1 MAQEVAVRVV
11 EDRARRYFLQS
22 LEQLALVGGAMI
34 ERLPQLDAADED
46 KGLRCA
52 GRHGVSEE
60 SKATGKWAKTAP
72 RPSASPRISSRSPVS
87 ALTKRAPS
95 SAGTTSAVSCQYSGP
110 SGGASTPRRARSR
123 GISVC
128 GSEFSAPKWAMR
140 AWNAVESSRKPC
152 ERVGSSTAS
161 AKAAIAAS

>member
-46 KGLRCA
+46 KGLRSA

-72 RPSASPRISSRSPVS
+72 RPSASPRVSSRSPVS

-95 SAGTTSAVSCQYSGP
+95 SAGTTSAVSCQ
-110 SGGASTPRRARSR
+110 
-123 GISVC
+123 
-128 GSEFSAPKWAMR
+128 
-140 AWNAVESSRKPC
+140 
-152 ERVGSSTAS
+152 
-161 AKAAIAAS
+161 